1 LPLRVA
7 VGVGQSENPRPRV
20 ARADFD
26 AFDDASCNAETQLL
40 KVADDAVET
49 EGEMAAHVF
58 DEDAARLHL
67 ADDVLDRG
75 PQMARVSRALAVAG
89 RREWLARISGSEDI
103 HLSAPGAAVE
113 SFDVVPDRGVVDR
126 SVAHA
131 RLEDFDRERVALD
144 IADGTVSRIG
154 DVESE
159 FEAGST
165 GT

>member
-1 LPLRVA
+1 M
-7 VGVGQSENPRPRV
+7 

-49 EGEMAAHVF
+49 EGEMAPHVF
-58 DEDAARLHL
+58 DENAAGLHL

-75 PQMARVSRALAVAG
+75 PQMTRVGRALAVAG
-89 RREWLARISGSEDI
+89 RRERLARIAGSEDI
-103 HLSAPGAAVE
+103 HSAAPGAPIE
-113 SFDVVPDRGVVDR
+113 GFDVVPDRGVVER
-126 SVAHA
+126 AVLHA
-131 RLEDFDRERVALD
+131 RFEDRGRERIALG
-144 IADGTVSRIG
+144 IADGSVVGIG

>member
-26 AFDDASCNAETQLL
+26 ALDDCSCNAETQLL
-40 KVADDAVET
+40 KVADDALET

-58 DEDAARLHL
+58 DEDAARLHVG
-67 ADDVLDRG
+67 DDSGDRG
-75 PQMARVSRALAVAG
+75 PQMARVGRALAVAG
-89 RREWLARISGSEDI
+89 RRERLARISGSEHI
-103 HLSAPGAAVE
+103 HLSAPGQSVE
-113 SFDVVPDRGVVDR
+113 SFDVVPDRRVVDR

-131 RLEDFDRERVALD
+131 RLENFDRERVALD
-144 IADGTVSRIG
+144 IADGSVVWFG
-154 DVESE
+154 NVESE
-159 FEAGST
+159 FKAGST

>member
-1 LPLRVA
+1 M
-7 VGVGQSENPRPRV
+7 

-40 KVADDAVET
+40 KVSDDAVET

-67 ADDVLDRG
+67 ADDARDRG
-75 PQMARVSRALAVAG
+75 PQMARVGRALAVAG
-89 RREWLARISGSEDI
+89 RREWLAWVAGSEDI
-103 HLSAPGAAVE
+103 HPSAPGSPVE
-113 SFDVVPDRGVVDR
+113 GFDVVPDRGVVER
-126 SVAHA
+126 AVLHA
-131 RLEDFDRERVALD
+131 RFEDRDRERVALG
-144 IADGTVSRIG
+144 IADGSVVGVG